1 MQLKFKQQRYQAEA
15 AAAVVDVFAGQP
27 KQGRAAYLRDL
38 GSGQTA
44 HGQLA
49 MPLAGAQGYANAP
62 VKLGAD
68 ELLANIRRVQ
78 RGRRLQESQAL
89 CGDDLGCC
97 HLDVEMETGTGKTY
111 VYTKTMLELHAA
123 YGWTKFI
130 VVVPS
135 VAIREG
141 VLASMQATEQHFF
154 ELYGCSVHPFIYNSK
169 RLHELD
175 AFAASP
181 DMCCMIINMQAFNS
195 SLKEGGNSTDARIIF
210 SERDE
215 FGSRRPIDVVAA
227 TNPIVILDEPQKMG
241 TAGSATQRGIARFKP
256 LFALG
261 YSATHRVKHDLVY
274 ALDALDAYNQRL
286 VKRIEVKGF
295 KLRGM
300 RGTDGYLHV
309 RGIVVSKH
317 ADPRAVIEF
326 KKMGANG
333 TVRKVVQRFEE
344 GDDLYEASGPTR
356 LEAYQ
361 GYAIAPGGIVP
372 AALDAAGVGY
382 VRFLN
387 GELVRVGEV
396 CHDSAQEDMQRVQ
409 VRETI
414 RSHLQKEEALFARGV
429 KCLSLFF
436 IDEVD
441 KYRSADGGTAGVY
454 ARVFEEEYE
463 RCVKERLAQPTLADA
478 ADGNYRAYLQ
488 RDAASEVHSGYFSV
502 DKKGRTVES
511 KHETKA
517 SWEAGIG
524 VNDDDALRAYDLIL
538 RDKERLLSFEE
549 PVRFIFSH
557 SALREGWDN
566 PNIFQICTLKESA
579 SEVGKRQEVGRGMR
593 LAVDAQGNRQDAE
606 LLGEQGVHELNVLTV
621 VASESYESFVGAL
634 QADIA
639 ATLRERPKSVG
650 EGFFA
655 GTPLAIDGVEVSFT
669 KRESKAVYRWL
680 VKRDL
685 VDDDDAP
692 TQECR
697 AALADG
703 SFVGG
708 YVEYFAMKVPG
719 EPLADEAH
727 AKAAAALLASV
738 HDPHALDGLVRHAP
752 EKVRNRLNGNFSS
765 QQFQALWQRI
775 NRRHAYTVAF
785 DDEELRRDAI
795 ARIDAGLTVSAP
807 VYTLTTG
814 LQRADA
820 SREQLDEGTTFAAT
834 GTRTQEVRL
843 SSAAADGQAAQPA
856 YDLVGEVA
864 SAARITRRS
873 AAAILAGIDGR
884 VFAQFALNPEE
895 FIKKCAGLIDQAKA
909 VRVVEHISYHETDDA
924 YDSSVFTDAMPA
936 EASRALPANKNVQ
949 DYVVAD
955 SGGERAFAE
964 ALERAG
970 EVEVYAKL
978 PRGFTIPTPVG
989 AYAPDWA
996 IAFAEGSVRHL
1007 YFVAETKGSMST
1019 LELRG
1024 VEAAKIA
1031 CARKLFESLP
1041 GRDVHY
1047 HQVASYD
1054 DLLEKIGARG

>member
-27 KQGRAAYLRDL
+27 KQGRTAYLRDL
-38 GSGQTA
+38 GSGQAA
-44 HGQLA
+44 HGQRVL
-49 MPLAGAQGYANAP
+49 PLAGAQGYANAP

-78 RGRRLQESQAL
+78 RGRRLHESQAL

-195 SLKEGGNSTDARIIF
+195 SLNESKNEEGRKGNKDARIIF

-227 TNPIVILDEPQKMG
+227 TRPIVILDEPQKMG
-241 TAGSATQRGIARFKP
+241 GANSATHKGIARFNP
-256 LFALG
+256 LFTLG

-309 RGIVVSKH
+309 RDIVVSKNV
-317 ADPRAVIEF
+317 APRAVIEF

-333 TVRKVVQRFEE
+333 TVRKVVQRFKE

-387 GELVRVGEV
+387 GEVVRVGEV
-396 CHDSAQEDMQRVQ
+396 RNDSAQEDMQRVQ

-436 IDEVD
+436 IDEVA

-463 RCVKERLAQPTLADA
+463 RCVKERLAQPTLADV
-478 ADGNYRAYLQ
+478 ADGAYRAYLQ
-488 RDAASEVHSGYFSV
+488 RDAACAVHSGYFSV
-502 DKKGRTVES
+502 DKKGRAIDS
-511 KHETKA
+511 KVKRGQEY
-517 SWEAGIG
+517 S
-524 VNDDDALRAYDLIL
+524 DDVDAYDLIL

-593 LAVDAQGNRQDAE
+593 LAVDAQGNRQDVE

-634 QADIA
+634 QDDIA
-639 ATLRERPKSVG
+639 ATLRERPKCVG

-655 GTPLAIDGVEVSFT
+655 GTPLAIEGVEVSFT
-669 KRESKAVYRWL
+669 QRESKAVYRWL
-680 VKRDL
+680 VKRDF
-685 VDDDDAP
+685 VDEDDAP

-727 AKAAAALLASV
+727 ARAAAALLASV
-738 HDPHALDGLVRHAP
+738 HDPHALDGLVQHAP
-752 EKVRNRLNGNFSS
+752 EKVHNRLNGNFSS
-765 QQFQALWQRI
+765 RQFQALWQRI
-775 NRRHAYTVAF
+775 NRQHAYTVAF

-843 SSAAADGQAAQPA
+843 SNAGTDGQAAQPA

-873 AAAILAGIDGR
+873 AAAILAGIDGC

-895 FIKKCAGLIDQAKA
+895 FIKKCAGLIAQAKA

-936 EASRALPANKNVQ
+936 EASRALPAKKNVQ

-996 IAFAEGSVRHL
+996 IAFKEGSVRHL

-1031 CARKLFESLP
+1031 CAKKLFESLP
-1041 GRDVHY
+1041 GRDVRY

>member
-1 MQLKFKQQRYQAEA
+1 MQLKFKQQPYQAEA
-15 AAAVVDVFAGQP
+15 AAAVVDVFDGQP
-27 KQGRAAYLRDL
+27 EQGQTAFLRDL
-38 GSGQTA
+38 GSGQAA
-44 HGQLA
+44 HGQFA

-68 ELLANIRRVQ
+68 ELLANIRCVQ
-78 RGRRLQESQAL
+78 RGRRLHESRAL

-111 VYTKTMLELHAA
+111 VYTKTMLELHAK

-154 ELYGCSVHPFIYNSK
+154 ELYGCSVHPFIYNSS

-181 DMCCMIINMQAFNS
+181 DICCMIINMQAFNS
-195 SLKEGGNSTDARIIF
+195 SLKEGGSSKDARIIF

-241 TAGSATQRGIARFKP
+241 TAGSATQRGIARFNP

-261 YSATHRVKHDLVY
+261 YSATHRDKHDLVY

-286 VKRIEVKGF
+286 VKRIEVTGIT
-295 KLRGM
+295 LQNTP
-300 RGTDGYLHV
+300 GTSGYLLLEDV
-309 RGIVVSKH
+309 VVSKNK
-317 ADPRAVIEF
+317 APEAVIEF
-326 KKMGANG
+326 EQMSAGG
-333 TVRKVVQRFEE
+333 TVRRVSKHFKE

-356 LEAYQ
+356 LEAYRDCVVAS
-361 GYAIAPGGIVP
+361 GGGIVP
-372 AALDAAGVGY
+372 AALDADGVGC

-387 GELVRVGEV
+387 GVTLRVGEALN
-396 CHDSAQEDMQRVQ
+396 DTGAGQLRRMQI
-409 VRETI
+409 RETI
-414 RSHLQKEEALFARGV
+414 RAHLAKEEALFARGV

-436 IDEVD
+436 IDSVD

-454 ARVFEEEYE
+454 ARIFEEEYAAL
-463 RCVKERLAQPTLADA
+463 VAERLSRPAFGDDA
-478 ADGNYRAYLQ
+478 YRAHLQ
-488 RDAASEVHSGYFSV
+488 DSSASEVHSGYFSI
-502 DKKGRTVES
+502 DKKGRAIDS
-511 KHETKA
+511 KVKRGQEF
-517 SWEAGIG
+517 S
-524 VNDDDALRAYDLIL
+524 DDVDAYDLIL
-538 RDKERLLSFEE
+538 RDKERLLSLEE

-566 PNIFQICTLKESA
+566 PNIFQICTLKESG

-593 LAVDAQGNRQDAE
+593 LAVDAEGNRQDVE

-621 VASESYESFVGAL
+621 VASESYESFVKAL
-634 QADIA
+634 QDDIA

-650 EGFFA
+650 ESFFA
-655 GTPLAIDGVEVSFT
+655 GAPLVIEGVEVSFT
-669 KRESKAVYRWL
+669 QRESRAVYQWL
-680 VKRDL
+680 AKRDF
-685 VDDDDAP
+685 VDNAAAP
-692 TQECR
+692 TQKCR
-697 AALADG
+697 EALADG

-708 YVEYFAMKVPG
+708 YVEYFAQEFPG
-719 EPLADEAH
+719 KAAGDEPLADEAH
-727 AKAAAALLASV
+727 ARAAAALLQSV
-738 HDPHALDGLVRHAP
+738 HDPHALDGLVRRTP
-752 EKVRNRLNGNFSS
+752 EKVANRLNSNFGKSA
-765 QQFQALWQRI
+765 FQELWQRI
-775 NRRHAYTVAF
+775 NRKHAYTVAF
-785 DDEELRRDAI
+785 DDEELREDAVAAI
-795 ARIDAGLTVSAP
+795 NANLTVSRP
-807 VYTLTTG
+807 RYTLTTG
-814 LQRADA
+814 WQAGDA
-820 SREQLDEGTTFAAT
+820 SREQLASGASFTAT
-834 GTRTQEVRL
+834 STRTEQ
-843 SSAAADGQAAQPA
+843 ADAGSLAGAQPA

-864 SAARITRRS
+864 SAARITRCS
-873 AAAILAGIDGR
+873 AAAILARIDGR
-884 VFAQFALNPEE
+884 VFAQFAVNPEE
-895 FIKKCAGLIDQAKA
+895 FIKKCAGLIEDAKA
-909 VRVVEHISYHETDDA
+909 ARVVEHISYHETDDA

-936 EASRALPANKNVQ
+936 EASRALSANKNVQ

-955 SGGERAFAE
+955 SAGERAFAE

-1024 VEAAKIA
+1024 TEAAKIE
-1031 CARKLFESLP
+1031 CAKKLFESLSS
-1041 GRDVHY
+1041 RDVHY

-1054 DLLEKIGARG
+1054 DLLEKIGAQV